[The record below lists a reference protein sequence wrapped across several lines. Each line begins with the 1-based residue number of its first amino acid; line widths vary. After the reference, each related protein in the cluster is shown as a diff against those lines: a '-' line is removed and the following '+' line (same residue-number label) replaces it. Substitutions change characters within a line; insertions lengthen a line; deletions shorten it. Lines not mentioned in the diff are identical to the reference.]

1 MGLQPEYFEALKAA
15 VAGIQNGVGSS
26 AAVVKQYATAS
37 AAANKTP
44 ANLGM
49 SGSKALFIHVT
60 EDANIEVSGSGTT
73 ISATAAVLKAG
84 ATLPILGAWTNI
96 AYQRVT
102 TDGKITFSG
111 IA

>member
-1 MGLQPEYFEALKAA
+1 MSTILEMEISANTLGTR
-15 VAGIQNGVGSS
+15 NGVGDG
-26 AAVVKQYATAS
+26 AAVVKQYECVT

-49 SGSKALFIHVT
+49 SGSKGLFIHVT
-60 EDANIEVSGSGTT
+60 EDANIEVNGSGAT
-73 ISATAAVLKAG
+73 ISATAAVLKGG
-84 ATLPILGAWTNI
+84 ATLAILGSWTNI
-96 AYQRVT
+96 AYSRVS